1 MLNEREIMDT
11 SVMKH
16 DEDTSFEEKLQQEYD
31 KAVEEGFEGTK
42 EEYLSI
48 RDYT

>member
-1 MLNEREIMDT
+1 MDT

-16 DEDTSFEEKLQQEYD
+16 DEDTSFEEKLQQEYEE
-31 KAVEEGFEGTK
+31 AVKEGFKGTK

>member
-1 MLNEREIMDT
+1 MAVMNE

-16 DEDTSFEEKLQQEYD
+16 EENITFQEKLQQEYE
-31 KAVEEGFEGTK
+31 KAVEEGFQGTK

>member
-1 MLNEREIMDT
+1 MDT

-16 DEDTSFEEKLQQEYD
+16 DEDTSFEEKLKKEDD
-31 KAVEEGFEGTK
+31 KAIEEGFERTK

-48 RDYT
+48 IDYT